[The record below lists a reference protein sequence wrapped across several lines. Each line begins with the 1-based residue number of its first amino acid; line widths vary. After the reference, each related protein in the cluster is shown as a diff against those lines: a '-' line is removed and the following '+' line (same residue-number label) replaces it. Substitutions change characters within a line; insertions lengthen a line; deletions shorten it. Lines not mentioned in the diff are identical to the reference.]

1 MNVTPGGEA
10 VNFTKEQVA
19 QRRQLMN
26 QVLKQNTGMEINV
39 VEDDDS
45 ALLNNQKKLTN
56 YFEQPDDGANEE
68 IKKNQ

>member
-1 MNVTPGGEA
+1 MTHGGEI
-10 VNFTKEQVA
+10 VNFTREQVA

-45 ALLNNQKKLTN
+45 ALHDNQKKLTN
-56 YFEQPDDGANEE
+56 YFEQPDDVANEE
-68 IKKNQ
+68 TKKN